1 MFPSLSAR
9 YSLLFSYTIF
19 EMVLQRVSRNTE
31 FRNYWHFRNQNLES
45 CLTKSL
51 GNGGKGCGSCWLNFR
66 RMELSLIFRP
76 SETGE
81 FQQSHPRLVG
91 GFKTGSADYIIL
103 WLKNKQSSPCLDLEY
118 RKNFILSVYPSP
130 SLPHLPPFL
139 SYFYLCLFFIDIYIH
154 THISI
159 KSSTST
165 NFLTSLSIFW
175 SMEFIY
181 LSTYLSSSIDIHLFS
196 IYESIFCIYLFIH
209 LLFTC

>member
-130 SLPHLPPFL
+130 SLPHLPPSL
-139 SYFYLCLFFIDIYIH
+139 SYFYLCLFFIGIYTHTHTYIYIIF
-154 THISI
+154 HIYQLS
-159 KSSTST
+159 
-165 NFLTSLSIFW
+165 NFSL
-175 SMEFIY
+175 
-181 LSTYLSSSIDIHLFS
+181 HLL
-196 IYESIFCIYLFIH
+196 INGIYLFIY
-209 LLFTC
+209 LLIIFHWYPSL